1 VKRLLTFGTAA
12 AIAFSSG
19 TATAGSAKYSG
30 QLDAQADSAVSFK
43 VKKKKGVRRVKNVLV
58 ERITIECSGG
68 GTYYLDFE
76 MDGPGKVKNGSFKLK
91 GGDAFFTLVFEGRL
105 AGRSA
110 SGTARYSGFTQLPEG
125 DTQGCDSGAVPW
137 TASR

>member
-1 VKRLLTFGTAA
+1 MKRLLAFGVAA

-30 QLDAQADSAVSFK
+30 QLDAQAGSAVSFK

-68 GTYYLDFE
+68 GAYYVDFAL
-76 MDGPGKVKNGSFKLK
+76 DGPGKVKGGSFKLK

-105 AGRSA
+105 TGRSA
-110 SGTARYSGFTQLPEG
+110 SGTARYSGLTELPDA
-125 DTQGCDSGAVPW
+125 DTQTCDSGAVPW